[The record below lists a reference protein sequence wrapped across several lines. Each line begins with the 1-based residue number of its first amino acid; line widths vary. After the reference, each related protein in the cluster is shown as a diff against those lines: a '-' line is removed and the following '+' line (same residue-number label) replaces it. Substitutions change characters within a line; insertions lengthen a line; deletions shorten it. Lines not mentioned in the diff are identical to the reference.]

1 MKFKMTKRKKSAL
14 TAVLF
19 TVMLILV
26 SIENT
31 AEDTYIIA
39 YRNVDVRN
47 QSYNGSEVVY
57 SINNGDL
64 VHIIGVYDDWYK
76 IVYNG
81 EIGYVHE
88 SELLTDENGNYI
100 YVASKNKVVD
110 NIDNSSNIKTKSA
123 TDESSEPSNGSGT
136 DESKTPDEDNMHT
149 WVVDASKMSIEDLN
163 RISGA
168 TDTYDIEENEKT
180 DEEAGIEGI
189 WIE

>member
-1 MKFKMTKRKKSAL
+1 MTKRKKSAL